1 MVDSEGV
8 ERLLA
13 ATRADF
19 RAPPGA
25 RARVRAALE
34 VRGQL
39 AGRAAGRSTALH
51 GAGVAKSSAALLAGL
66 TFVAG
71 YWLGGQQLR
80 PGEPPPLPAVV
91 AREEPALLEPAVVSA
106 AEPGTAGEAA
116 SATPVPARPRA
127 SRNDAKSRPRTDA
140 DAFGDELALLQRAER
155 ALRAGTPELALS
167 FLDDLD
173 RRYPKTRFI
182 EERTAARL
190 MARCARAEADAR
202 ASAELF
208 LRDRRTS
215 VYSDRL
221 RELCGLESAA
231 APSDGNGSAGH

>member
-1 MVDSEGV
+1 MNED
-8 ERLLA
+8 
-13 ATRADF
+13 
-19 RAPPGA
+19 
-25 RARVRAALE
+25 AL
-34 VRGQL
+34 
-39 AGRAAGRSTALH
+39 
-51 GAGVAKSSAALLAGL
+51 
-66 TFVAG
+66 
-71 YWLGGQQLR
+71 
-80 PGEPPPLPAVV
+80 
-91 AREEPALLEPAVVSA
+91 
-106 AEPGTAGEAA
+106 
-116 SATPVPARPRA
+116 
-127 SRNDAKSRPRTDA
+127 
-140 DAFGDELALLQRAER
+140 GDELTLLQRAER